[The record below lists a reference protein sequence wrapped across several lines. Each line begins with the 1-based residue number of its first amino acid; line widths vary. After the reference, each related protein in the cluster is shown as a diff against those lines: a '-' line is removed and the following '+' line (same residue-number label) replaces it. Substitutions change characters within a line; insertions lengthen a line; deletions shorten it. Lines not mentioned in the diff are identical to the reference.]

1 MDEITERVFKKIK
14 IDSSRTIYFIC
25 SERELFLDDRIVS
38 ATLDFKG
45 FILKAGEEYYYY
57 GDDFSEELIEKFVFE
72 NLTQEEEYPHCQH

>member
-1 MDEITERVFKKIK
+1 MDEITETVFKKIK

-45 FILKAGEEYYYY
+45 FILKADEEYYYY

-72 NLTQEEEYPHCQH
+72 NLI